1 MFIWVIV
8 FHNLQC
14 ASRRTLRNRKKDGGL
29 KPAAT
34 QGVKRKLNFTV
45 LPMEEFGRQE
55 GRKEEEEGVTEGLA
69 MEEFLE
75 QEAG

>member
-1 MFIWVIV
+1 
-8 FHNLQC
+8 
-14 ASRRTLRNRKKDGGL
+14 
-29 KPAAT
+29 
-34 QGVKRKLNFTV
+34 
-45 LPMEEFGRQE
+45 MEEFGRQE